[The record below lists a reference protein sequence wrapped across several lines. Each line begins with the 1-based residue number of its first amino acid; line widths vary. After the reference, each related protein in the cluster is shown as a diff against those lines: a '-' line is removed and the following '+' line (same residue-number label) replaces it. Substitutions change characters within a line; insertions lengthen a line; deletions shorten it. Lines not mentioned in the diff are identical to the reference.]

1 MNIFKI
7 LGEIAINNQGAIHA
21 INDTNS
27 RAHALGENMG
37 KVFTAVGNGAVKCG
51 KVIVT
56 GLAAGA
62 TAMTGLAVKGMRLL
76 SDLEQNLGGSE
87 AVFGEF
93 ADRMKESAA
102 QAYSNMGLSQSAYLA
117 TANKMG
123 SLFKGAGFATVE
135 AVELTEEAMQ
145 RAADVASIMGIDIEH
160 AMESIAGAAK
170 GNFTMMDNLGV
181 AINDTN
187 LQEYALSKGIRKTT
201 QEMTTQEKVALAM
214 QMFMEK
220 TAYAAGNYAKENYTL
235 AGALTTAKAA
245 LSNFLSGAGS
255 EDEVAAALENA
266 ATVIGKKLNVL
277 LPKLSQGLGGLIR
290 KLSPR
295 LPGLMKDMLPGIID
309 GATSMLT
316 GLASALPGLLSAV
329 IEVLPDAIT
338 RMWESLR
345 ETAPV
350 LLSALK
356 GVIESVDFTIIGTAI
371 GDGIKYVIA
380 NIPTILTDIGNALL
394 YSWEKIVWPIIEG
407 LALSLG
413 APLMDTILTEWEQ
426 VKPKIEEA
434 LSLIIGVDIKF
445 PTAGEVHD
453 AFMEWAREM
462 MHLPE
467 MNYFRIGNKSL
478 SEMLEEYDKA
488 KKSGLGVGSSSKSGG
503 TNWDEVK
510 VIEIDS
516 NGNRVEDDG
525 DTEEELRGIE
535 GFYQSALKKIEEQN
549 AGASSANIEPAQ
561 PSRNFRLDTFS
572 LWGSDAARNIIN
584 MSSGDYLSQAI
595 AQMNSGNDNNASQ
608 MISLLS
614 SILEA
619 TRMRSTIVL
628 DTGALVGAMGAQM
641 NVRLGREFTQSAR
654 RW

>member
-1 MNIFKI
+1 MNIFKL

-37 KVFTAVGNGAVKCG
+37 KVFSAVGNGAIKCG
-51 KVIVT
+51 KVIGT

-62 TAMTGLAVKGMRLL
+62 TAMSGLVVKGMNLL
-76 SDLEQNLGGSE
+76 SGLEQNLGGSE

-93 ADRMKESAA
+93 AKRMQDTAA
-102 QAYSNMGLSQSAYLA
+102 QAYNNMGLSQSAYLA

-135 AVELTEEAMQ
+135 AVELTEETMQ

-187 LQEYALSKGIRKTT
+187 LKEYALSKGIRKTT

-220 TAYAAGNYAKENYTL
+220 TAYAAGNYAKENDTL

-245 LSNFLSGAGS
+245 LQNFLSGAGS
-255 EDEVAAALENA
+255 EDDVAAALENA

-277 LPKLSQGLGGLIR
+277 LPKLSQGVGGLIR

-309 GATSMLT
+309 GATSMIT
-316 GLASALPGLLSAV
+316 GLATALPGLLST
-329 IEVLPDAIT
+329 IGEVLPGAIS
-338 RMWESLR
+338 RLWEGIR

-356 GVIESVDFTIIGTAI
+356 GVIDSVDFTLVGTAI
-371 GDGIKYVIA
+371 GDGIKFVIA
-380 NIPTILTDIGNALL
+380 NIPTILTDIGDALSF
-394 YSWEKIVWPIIEG
+394 SWEEIVWPIIQG
-407 LALSLG
+407 FAISFGINL
-413 APLMDTILTEWEQ
+413 PDWEQ
-426 VKPKIEEA
+426 LKTDISNGWNNTVWPAIQNLFETVFGIELPDWDETVAKIQTWWNEEVLPHINLTPIGAKILRENA
-434 LSLIIGVDIKF
+434 LNYNQMVEKYGGAITYFPDEKEETPEETPDTYGSVAPSPNIGSF
-445 PTAGEVHD
+445 G
-453 AFMEWAREM
+453 
-462 MHLPE
+462 
-467 MNYFRIGNKSL
+467 GQ
-478 SEMLEEYDKA
+478 
-488 KKSGLGVGSSSKSGG
+488 VGAGG
-503 TNWDEVK
+503 TR
-510 VIEIDS
+510 S
-516 NGNRVEDDG
+516 
-525 DTEEELRGIE
+525 GI
-535 GFYQSALKKIEEQN
+535 GQQTRSFN
-549 AGASSANIEPAQ
+549 
-561 PSRNFRLDTFS
+561 LDYFS
-572 LWGSDAARNIIN
+572 LLTHDNGILNN
-584 MSSGDYLSQAI
+584 GDYLAQAI
-595 AQMNSGNDNNASQ
+595 TQMNSNSNDNSSQ
-608 MISLLS
+608 MISLLTA
-614 SILEA
+614 ILAA
-619 TRMRSTIVL
+619 TNRPIVL
-628 DTGALVGAMGAQM
+628 NTGALVGGLSGPINTQ
-641 NVRLGREFTQSAR
+641 LGRDFTQSVR

>member
-1 MNIFKI
+1 MNIFKL

-27 RAHALGENMG
+27 RAHALGDSMG
-37 KVFTAVGNGAVKCG
+37 KVFTAVGNGAIKAG
-51 KVIVT
+51 KVIGT

-62 TAMTGLAVKGMRLL
+62 TAMTGLVVKGMNLL
-76 SDLEQNLGGSE
+76 SGLEQNLGGSE

-93 ADRMKESAA
+93 AKHMQDTAA

-135 AVELTEEAMQ
+135 AVELTEETMQ

-220 TAYAAGNYAKENYTL
+220 TAYAAGNYAKENDTL

-245 LSNFLSGAGS
+245 FQNFLSGAGN
-255 EDEVAAALENA
+255 EDDVAAALENA

-277 LPKLSQGLGGLIR
+277 LPKLSQGLGGLIK

-295 LPGLMKDMLPGIID
+295 IPALMKDLLPGVID
-309 GATSMLT
+309 GAVSMLN
-316 GLASALPGLLSAV
+316 GLASALPGLLSA
-329 IEVLPDAIT
+329 IGEVLPGAFSRI
-338 RMWESLR
+338 WEGIR
-345 ETAPV
+345 QTAPV
-350 LLSALK
+350 LLSALQ
-356 GVIESVDFTIIGTAI
+356 GVIDSVDFTLVGKAI

-380 NIPTILTDIGNALL
+380 NIPAIMDSIAEALSSAWEDI
-394 YSWEKIVWPIIEG
+394 IWPIIQGFAVSFGINLPDWKYISEKIQTWWYTEIEPNLNL
-407 LALSLG
+407 LAFFRVTPASSKLAGSVN
-413 APLMDTILTEWEQ
+413 AN
-426 VKPKIEEA
+426 
-434 LSLIIGVDIKF
+434 SN
-445 PTAGEVHD
+445 TAGESVFNSQPLAGGATYEKD
-453 AFMEWAREM
+453 EVYTA
-462 MHLPE
+462 
-467 MNYFRIGNKSL
+467 
-478 SEMLEEYDKA
+478 
-488 KKSGLGVGSSSKSGG
+488 GG
-503 TNWDEVK
+503 TR
-510 VIEIDS
+510 S
-516 NGNRVEDDG
+516 
-525 DTEEELRGIE
+525 
-535 GFYQSALKKIEEQN
+535 
-549 AGASSANIEPAQ
+549 AGATTSSAALNALQTSRNIE
-561 PSRNFRLDTFS
+561 LDYFS
-572 LWGSDAARNIIN
+572 LWSHSNSILN
-584 MSSGDYLSQAI
+584 SGDYLTQAI
-595 AQMNSGNDNNASQ
+595 SQMKSGNDDNASQ

-614 SILEA
+614 AILAA
-619 TRMRSTIVL
+619 TNRPIVL
-628 DTGALVGAMGAQM
+628 DTGALVGAMGGQLDAQ
-641 NVRLGREFTQSAR
+641 LGREFTRTAR